1 MKVYLG
7 SVGCRLNQSEIET
20 IAKDFMRAGHE
31 VVPSPGIADLT
42 IINTCSVTNKAAS
55 DSRQMARRAVRE
67 GSASVLL
74 TGCWAT
80 LEPEE
85 ASTLPNVDLVI
96 PNDRKETLV
105 QDNFNHPMIDADPIS
120 RELLTELL
128 GRTRA
133 FVKVQDGCDSKCTF
147 CLTTIARG
155 KARSHPTA
163 RVIKDVEEAIDGG
176 AQEIVLTG
184 VQLGSW
190 GADFSEPRH
199 ISDLISTLLKETD
212 IPRLRLSSIEPWS
225 INKEFFS
232 LWENPRVCRHLH
244 LPLQSGSQAILRR
257 MARKTKLDEYA
268 ELIATAKRT
277 IPGIAITTDVI
288 VGFPGEDE
296 NAFTESAE
304 FIKAMEF
311 AHGHV
316 FTFSSRPGTTAATYE
331 NQIHPKKMKAYSA
344 EMRGIL
350 QTSAEMFK
358 NSFVGQ
364 SLSVLW
370 ESEIRSS
377 NGHRQYKG
385 FTDNYILVRGEG
397 PASLWNTITET
408 RLTHTRDG
416 FMRGETKEF
425 QA

>member
-20 IAKDFMRAGHE
+20 IAKDLMRGGHE
-31 VVPSPGIADLT
+31 VVPSPGDADLT
-42 IINTCSVTNKAAS
+42 IINTCSVTHKAAS
-55 DSRQMARRAVRE
+55 DSRQMARHAARE

-96 PNDRKETLV
+96 PNGRKETLV
-105 QDNFNHPMIDADPIS
+105 QDNFYNPIYDADPIS

-133 FVKVQDGCDSKCTF
+133 FIKVQDGCDNKCTF

-155 KARSHPTA
+155 KARSHPAA
-163 RVIKDVEEAIDGG
+163 RVIKDVEEAVVGG

-190 GADFSEPRH
+190 GADFAEPRH

-225 INKEFFS
+225 IDTEFFS

-244 LPLQSGSQAILRR
+244 LPLQSGSQAVLRR
-257 MARKTKLDEYA
+257 MARRTKLDEYA
-268 ELIATAKRT
+268 ELIAAARKS

-288 VGFPGEDE
+288 VGFPGENED
-296 NAFTESAE
+296 AFAESAA

-316 FTFSSRPGTTAATYE
+316 FTFSSRPGTAAATYE
-331 NQIHPKKMKAYSA
+331 NQIHPKKMKAYCV
-344 EMRGIL
+344 EMRGIF
-350 QTSAEMFK
+350 QSSAELFRK
-358 NSFVGQ
+358 SFVGQ
-364 SLSVLW
+364 SLPVLW

-377 NGHRQYKG
+377 NGHRQHQG
-385 FTDNYILVRGEG
+385 FTDNYIKVRGEG
-397 PASLWNTITET
+397 PANLWNTITET
-408 RLTHTRDG
+408 RLTHAGDG
-416 FMRGETKEF
+416 FMLGNIKEF

>member
-1 MKVYLG
+1 
-7 SVGCRLNQSEIET
+7 
-20 IAKDFMRAGHE
+20 
-31 VVPSPGIADLT
+31 
-42 IINTCSVTNKAAS
+42 
-55 DSRQMARRAVRE
+55 MARHAARE

-80 LEPEE
+80 LEPEK
-85 ASTLPNVDLVI
+85 ASTLPSVALVI

-105 QDNFNHPMIDADPIS
+105 QDNFYNPMIDVDPIS
-120 RELLTELL
+120 RQLLTDLL

-133 FVKVQDGCDSKCTF
+133 FIKVQDGCDSRCTF

-155 KARSHPTA
+155 KARSFPTA
-163 RVIKDVEEAIDGG
+163 RVIKDVEEAVDGG

-190 GADFSEPRH
+190 GADFTEPRH
-199 ISDLISTLLKETD
+199 ISDLVSTLLKETE

-225 INKEFFS
+225 INNEFFA
-232 LWENPRVCRHLH
+232 LLENPRVCRHLH

-268 ELIATAKRT
+268 ELIATARRT
-277 IPGIAITTDVI
+277 IPGVAITTDVI
-288 VGFPGEDE
+288 VGFPGENE
-296 NAFTESAE
+296 EAFAESAA

-331 NQIHPKKMKAYSA
+331 NQIHPKKMKEYSA

-350 QTSAEMFK
+350 QSSAESFRK
-358 NSFVGQ
+358 SFVGQ
-364 SLSVLW
+364 SLPVLW

-385 FTDNYILVRGEG
+385 FTDNYIKVRGEG
-397 PASLWNTITET
+397 PTSLWNTITET
-408 RLTHTRDG
+408 RLTHASDD
-416 FMRGETKEF
+416 FMLGEIKEF
-425 QA
+425 

>member
-20 IAKDFMRAGHE
+20 IAKDLMRSGHE
-31 VVPSPGIADLT
+31 VVPSPALADLT
-42 IINTCSVTNKAAS
+42 IINTCSVTHKAAS
-55 DSRQMARRAVRE
+55 DSRQMARHAARE
-67 GSASVLL
+67 GSSSVLL

-80 LEPEE
+80 LEPEK
-85 ASTLPNVDLVI
+85 ASALLNVDLVI

-105 QDNFNHPMIDADPIS
+105 QDNFYNSMIDADPIS
-120 RELLTELL
+120 RELLTDLL

-133 FVKVQDGCDSKCTF
+133 FIKVQDGCDSKCTF
-147 CLTTIARG
+147 CLTTVARG
-155 KARSHPTA
+155 KARSYPAA
-163 RVIKDVEEAIDGG
+163 RVIKDVVEAVDGG

-190 GADFSEPRH
+190 GTDFPEPCH
-199 ISDLISTLLKETD
+199 VSALVSTLLKETD
-212 IPRLRLSSIEPWS
+212 VPRLRLSSIEPWS
-225 INKEFFS
+225 IKKEFFS

-244 LPLQSGSQAILRR
+244 LPLQSGSQTILRR

-268 ELIATAKRT
+268 ELIATARRT

-288 VGFPGEDE
+288 VGFPGENE
-296 NAFTESAE
+296 NAFAESAA

-344 EMRGIL
+344 DMRGIL
-350 QTSAEMFK
+350 QSSADLFRK
-358 NSFVGQ
+358 SFVGQ
-364 SLSVLW
+364 SLPVLW
-370 ESEIRSS
+370 ESEFRSS

-385 FTDNYILVRGEG
+385 FTDNYIQVRCEG

-408 RLTHTRDG
+408 KLTHDGDG
-416 FMRGETKEF
+416 FMLGEINEF

>member
-20 IAKDFMRAGHE
+20 IAKNFMRAGHK

-42 IINTCSVTNKAAS
+42 IINTCSVTHKAAS
-55 DSRQMARRAVRE
+55 DSRQMARHAARE

-105 QDNFNHPMIDADPIS
+105 QDNFYHPIINADPIS
-120 RELLTELL
+120 RQLLTKLL

-133 FVKVQDGCDSKCTF
+133 FIKVQDGCDSRCTF

-190 GADFSEPRH
+190 GSDFTEPLH
-199 ISDLISTLLKETD
+199 ISDLVSTLLKETD

-225 INKEFFS
+225 IKKEFFS

-244 LPLQSGSQAILRR
+244 LPLQSGSQVTLRR
-257 MARKTKLDEYA
+257 MARRTKLDEYA
-268 ELIATAKRT
+268 ELLTTARKT

-288 VGFPGEDE
+288 VGFPGENE
-296 NAFTESAE
+296 EVFTESAA
-304 FIKAMEF
+304 FVKAMEF

-316 FTFSSRPGTTAATYE
+316 FTFSARPGTAAATYK
-331 NQIHPKKMKAYSA
+331 NQIHPKKIKAYSV

-350 QTSAEMFK
+350 HSSAELFRQ
-358 NSFVGQ
+358 SFLGQ
-364 SLSVLW
+364 SLPVLW

-385 FTDNYILVRGEG
+385 FTDNYIKVRCEG
-397 PASLWNTITET
+397 PVNLWNTITET
-408 RLTHTRDG
+408 RLTHAGDG
-416 FMRGETKEF
+416 FMLGNIKEF
-425 QA
+425 HA

>member
-7 SVGCRLNQSEIET
+7 SIGCRLNQSEIET
-20 IAKDFMRAGHE
+20 IAKDLMRAGHE
-31 VVPSPGIADLT
+31 VVPSPGVADLT
-42 IINTCSVTNKAAS
+42 IINTCSVTHKAAS

-96 PNDRKETLV
+96 PNEKKETLV
-105 QDNFNHPMIDADPIS
+105 QDNFYNPTIDVDPIS
-120 RELLTELL
+120 RQLLTDLL

-133 FVKVQDGCDSKCTF
+133 FIKVQDGCDSKCTF

-155 KARSHPTA
+155 KARSHPAA
-163 RVIKDVEEAIDGG
+163 RVIKDVEEAVDGG

-190 GADFSEPRH
+190 GADFTEPCH
-199 ISDLISTLLKETD
+199 ISDLVSTLLKETD

-225 INKEFFS
+225 IKKEFFS

-244 LPLQSGSQAILRR
+244 LPLQSGSQTILRR
-257 MARKTKLDEYA
+257 MARKINLDEYA
-268 ELIATAKRT
+268 ELIATARSL

-296 NAFTESAE
+296 SAFTESAA

-331 NQIHPKKMKAYSA
+331 NQIHPKKMKAYST

-350 QTSAEMFK
+350 QSSADMFRK
-358 NSFVGQ
+358 SFVGQ
-364 SLSVLW
+364 SLPVLW

-377 NGHRQYKG
+377 NGHRQYRG
-385 FTDNYILVRGEG
+385 FTDNYIKVRCEG
-397 PASLWNTITET
+397 PANLWNTIAET
-408 RLTHTRDG
+408 RLTHAGDG
-416 FMRGETKEF
+416 FMLGEINTF
-425 QA
+425 LV

>member
-31 VVPSPGIADLT
+31 VVTSPGIAELT
-42 IINTCSVTNKAAS
+42 IINTCSVTHKAAS
-55 DSRQMARRAVRE
+55 DSRQMARRAARE
-67 GSASVLL
+67 GSASVVM

-105 QDNFNHPMIDADPIS
+105 QDNFNNPMIDADSIS
-120 RELLTELL
+120 RQLLSDLL

-133 FVKVQDGCDSKCTF
+133 FIKVQDGCDSKCTF

-155 KARSHPTA
+155 KARSHPAA
-163 RVIKDVEEAIDGG
+163 RVIKDVEEAVDGG

-190 GADFSEPRH
+190 GADFTEPRH
-199 ISDLISTLLKETD
+199 ISDLVSTLLKETD

-244 LPLQSGSQAILRR
+244 LPLQSGSQTILRR

-268 ELIATAKRT
+268 ELIATARRT

-288 VGFPGEDE
+288 VGFPGENE
-296 NAFTESAE
+296 NAFAESAA
-304 FIKAMEF
+304 FIKSMEF

-350 QTSAEMFK
+350 QSSADMFRK
-358 NSFVGQ
+358 SFVGQ
-364 SLSVLW
+364 SLPVLW
-370 ESEIRSS
+370 ESELLST
-377 NGHRQYKG
+377 NGHQQYKG
-385 FTDNYILVRGEG
+385 FTDNYIKVRGEG
-397 PASLWNTITET
+397 PANLWNTITET
-408 RLTHTRDG
+408 RLTHASDG
-416 FMRGETKEF
+416 FMLGEIKEF

>member
-20 IAKDFMRAGHE
+20 IAKDLMRAGHE
-31 VVPSPGIADLT
+31 VVPSPGFADLT
-42 IINTCSVTNKAAS
+42 IINTCSVTHKAAS
-55 DSRQMARRAVRE
+55 DSRQMARHAARV
-67 GSASVLL
+67 GSESVLL

-85 ASTLPNVDLVI
+85 ACTLPNVDLVI
-96 PNDRKETLV
+96 PNDSKETLV
-105 QDNFNHPMIDADPIS
+105 QDNFYNPMIDVDPIS
-120 RELLTELL
+120 RQLLTDLL

-133 FVKVQDGCDSKCTF
+133 FIKVQDGCDNKCTF

-155 KARSHPTA
+155 KARSHPVA

-190 GADFSEPRH
+190 GVDFTEPRH
-199 ISDLISTLLKETD
+199 ISDLVSTLLKETD

-225 INKEFFS
+225 IKKEFFS

-257 MARKTKLDEYA
+257 MARKTNLEEYA
-268 ELIATAKRT
+268 ELIATARKT

-296 NAFTESAE
+296 SAFSESAT

-331 NQIHPKKMKAYSA
+331 NQIHPNKMKAYSA
-344 EMRGIL
+344 EMRDIL
-350 QTSAEMFK
+350 QSSAESFRK
-358 NSFVGQ
+358 SFVGQ
-364 SLSVLW
+364 SLPVLW

-385 FTDNYILVRGEG
+385 FTDNYIKVRVEG

-408 RLTHTRDG
+408 MLTQASDG
-416 FMRGETKEF
+416 FMLGEIKEF